1 MMDYQPTFLSNT
13 PSGRGRSKARARLSC
28 SVLAF
33 ACLLPQAAAAQEA
46 AEDGGLQDIV
56 VTAQKRTE
64 NLQTV
69 PIAVSAVSSEQLQAA
84 GIVSTTG
91 LATVV
96 SGFSVN
102 NSVQN
107 FSPHVR
113 GIGTTSIGPGIENPV
128 ALYVDGVYYASQIMG
143 LTDMSDVSQVAVL
156 KGPQGTLFGRN
167 ATGGVIQLTTRDPSQ
182 EFGGEFRSELDQY
195 LTNRNYLYM
204 TGGRDDL
211 AVNVSVRYATQGEGW
226 GKNLATGEDIHKI
239 NHDTGVRTKWVYTPT
254 EATKI
259 KLAADYSDQSNSL
272 GPNLRPIPGTTPLLA
287 GFTDNGNIFNVNS
300 FVTNHSTGWNGGGS
314 LTVDQD
320 AGFARLVSI
329 SAYRKYK
336 FSTRFSSSISPQP
349 AVSASFT
356 QAGKQFSQELQL
368 ISPDSDTFTWVA
380 GAYYFWGREGLPHF
394 ATRFFNGFVLPFPFS
409 GFDVKGSESTESI
422 AGFGQATYSFT
433 PDTRLTVGL
442 RYTHERRT
450 MDNAFLEGFMAAPD
464 GSEFSIGPISPIA
477 NEAVKFNR
485 LTWRLSL
492 DHKFSDDVMGYVS
505 YNRGFKS
512 GGLNVFNSFQPPFK
526 PEQLDAYEVGMKTEL
541 FDRRLRFNPS
551 IFYYDYKQI
560 QMTRFE
566 NNTIILNG
574 EKAELYGVDLDVE
587 AALTDRLTLTG
598 GAEWLHAKLKKFT
611 NATCAVTP
619 FPFPQAVL
627 ATNPGGGVIQVPCDA
642 SGNRIPFAPKV
653 TLNIGVNYEVPVA
666 GAKVVFN
673 VTNAYSSSYF
683 GEPDNVVKQK
693 GFNMLNGS
701 VTWTAPGDRLSVG
714 AFLRNALD
722 KVVFGQMSAPPPSGF
737 QADYSNPPRT
747 YGVNL
752 TYRFGAF

>member
-1 MMDYQPTFLSNT
+1 MNYRPTLLSNAQ
-13 PSGRGRSKARARLSC
+13 RGKARRKAHARLSC

-33 ACLLPQAAAAQEA
+33 ACLLPQAAAAQDEA
-46 AEDGGLQDIV
+46 AGDAGQLQDIV

-69 PIAVSAVSSEQLQAA
+69 PIAVSAVSSERLQAA
-84 GIVSTTG
+84 GITSTTG

-167 ATGGVIQLTTRDPSQ
+167 ATGGVIQLTTREPSH

-195 LTNRNYLYM
+195 LTSRNYLYM
-204 TGGRDDL
+204 TGGSDDL
-211 AVNVSVRYATQGEGW
+211 AMNVSVRYATQGEGW

-254 EATKI
+254 DTTKI

-287 GFTDNGNIFNVNS
+287 GFTDNGNIFNTNS
-300 FVTNHSTGWNGGGS
+300 FVTNRSTGWNGGGS

-320 AGFARLVSI
+320 MGFARLVSI

-336 FSTRFSSSISPQP
+336 FSSVFSSSLSPQP
-349 AVSASFT
+349 GVRTDFT
-356 QAGKQFSQELQL
+356 QAGRQFSQEVQL
-368 ISPDSDTFTWVA
+368 VSPDDGDLTWVA
-380 GAYYFWGREGLPHF
+380 GAYYFWGREGLPSF
-394 ATRFFNGFVLPFPFS
+394 IIRNFNGFGFLPRI
-409 GFDVKGSESTESI
+409 DVKGSESTESI

-442 RYTHERRT
+442 RYTHERRKL
-450 MDNAFLEGFMAAPD
+450 DNAFLEAFIIAPN
-464 GSEFSIGPISPIA
+464 GSEFSTGPFGPVR
-477 NEAVKFNR
+477 NDAVKFNR

-512 GGLNVFNSFQPPFK
+512 GGLNVFNSFQPAFK

-560 QMTRFE
+560 QVTRFE

-611 NATCAVTP
+611 NGSCAVTP
-619 FPFPQAVL
+619 FSGFPLPSTFV
-627 ATNPGGGVIQVPCDA
+627 TNPGGGVSQVPCDA
-642 SGNRIPFAPKV
+642 SGNRIPFAPKF

-666 GAKVVFN
+666 DAKVVFN

-683 GEPDNVVKQK
+683 GEPDNVVRQK

-714 AFLRNALD
+714 AFVRNALD

-737 QADYSNPPRT
+737 QADYSNAPRT
-747 YGVNL
+747 YGANL